1 MFPGIFCILLT
12 PSSFFVNT
20 GDLLSFRS
28 WMSEKLCGW
37 RLPGGLF
44 CVTKDGFVFFTFI
57 LVMILFTTETADLPP
72 LFNWVTDFPN
82 FWESACFSM
91 FRINLGSLA
100 LELSVLRE
108 SLELF
113 SSCGSGFIL
122 ELDSVF
128 TLEGF

>member
-1 MFPGIFCILLT
+1 
-12 PSSFFVNT
+12 
-20 GDLLSFRS
+20 
-28 WMSEKLCGW
+28 
-37 RLPGGLF
+37 
-44 CVTKDGFVFFTFI
+44 
-57 LVMILFTTETADLPP
+57 MILFTTETADLPP